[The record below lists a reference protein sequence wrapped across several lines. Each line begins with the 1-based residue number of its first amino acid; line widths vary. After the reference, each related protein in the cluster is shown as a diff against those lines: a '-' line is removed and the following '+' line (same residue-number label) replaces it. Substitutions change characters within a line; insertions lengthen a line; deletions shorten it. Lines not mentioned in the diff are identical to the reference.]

1 MPSTCFIFFSS
12 FIIIINSVV
21 NFSAKFT
28 CLEVST
34 PYKKKRTKKKKL
46 VLILQSVL
54 CWKYTRIK
62 QKQIKELRV
71 RKHIKMEIS
80 EFCLCRYPPWHC
92 RIQKVFFAYLWIPA
106 LIFTTVLSHE
116 QTALQELLNYPTTKN
131 CEKMDSSISVPAL
144 CSQQLPFW
152 IVCLLH
158 LK

>member
-1 MPSTCFIFFSS
+1 MPSTCFIFFSSS

-92 RIQKVFFAYLWIPA
+92 RIQKVFLHIYGYQLW
-106 LIFTTVLSHE
+106 FS
-116 QTALQELLNYPTTKN
+116 LLFYHMNRQHFRSYWITQQKKIVKKWAHLYP
-131 CEKMDSSISVPAL
+131 CLHSAASSFRSE
-144 CSQQLPFW
+144 
-152 IVCLLH
+152 
-158 LK
+158 